1 MPDSAGSCN
10 ALLRILQLYLNL
22 NTSGKLQA
30 HQSLDG
36 LLVGVEDID
45 QSLVGSA
52 LELLTAVLV
61 LVNSAKDG
69 DDFLLGGQRD
79 GAGNLSAVALCGLDD
94 LSRAGVDLLMIISLQ
109 PDADHFLV
117 CHSFLFPP

>member
-1 MPDSAGSCN
+1 MTRARCFSVRAAVNPYILFN
-10 ALLRILQLYLNL
+10 NVYELQLYLNL
-22 NTSGKLQA
+22 NTSGKIQA
-30 HQSLDG
+30 AEGLDG

-69 DDFLLGGQRD
+69 NNFLLSGQGMGPETAAPLRF
-79 GAGNLSAVALCGLDD
+79 AVSTILAALA
-94 LSRAGVDLLMIISLQ
+94 SIK
-109 PDADHFLV
+109 
-117 CHSFLFPP
+117 